1 MSERWGNWAEIG
13 GSVVRPLATQRHTVV
28 WPRSESEKASDGSVA
43 PLDLCPECV
52 KSFRTWWATHG
63 AEIGQ
68 NE

>member
-1 MSERWGNWAEIG
+1 MSERGWGNWAEIG
-13 GSVVRPLATQRHTVV
+13 GSVVRPLATQRHTV
-28 WPRSESEKASDGSVA
+28 DGSVA
-43 PLDLCPECV
+43 PVDLCPECV